1 MLHEELKLFV
11 FGEFQLWLRYML
23 VIPVR
28 WAVWLVTHFKR
39 GWMTL
44 GEDNQKRPP
53 TIVDIVNYFT
63 NFAPMNQ
70 KQIDKIR
77 CFNRKYTKVLGIL
90 NKHYMGSPFGLPEIR
105 VIQDIYLHPNRSA
118 NEISEELNMDKG
130 YMSRLLKN
138 LERQNYICRS
148 ICKEDARRGIISL
161 TESGISIYHELDN
174 SANQSVNDIYGH
186 LSEAQITSL
195 ISHMEEIC
203 KLVCSPTSNSQESD
217 D

>member
-1 MLHEELKLFV
+1 
-11 FGEFQLWLRYML
+11 ML

-28 WAVWLVTHFKR
+28 RAVWLVTHLKR
-39 GWMTL
+39 GRMTL
-44 GEDNQKRPP
+44 GEDNQKNAAK
-53 TIVDIVNYFT
+53 IVDIVNYFT

-118 NEISEELNMDKG
+118 NEISEELNIDKG

-186 LSEAQITSL
+186 LSEAQITTL